1 MGNATQCP
9 LLGLG
14 GGVHVAVTAYDPQGR
29 ESWYMISPVTVSE
42 LAPPT
47 GSRLIIQVAVSADFN
62 ISAEVA
68 RQRANR
74 FLTMNLGDQLY
85 AGVPELV
92 IGEQLSW
99 RVPVH
104 LALSRGGYLG
114 KVGDL
119 RIDAQTGDLEL
130 ESPQTLAQL
139 TDHAEVLYE
148 RAALSATTGE

>member
-1 MGNATQCP
+1 M
-9 LLGLG
+9 
-14 GGVHVAVTAYDPQGR
+14 R
-29 ESWYMISPVTVSE
+29 SPVTVSE

-74 FLTMNLGDQLY
+74 FLIMNLGDQLC
-85 AGVPELV
+85 AGAPELV
-92 IGEQLSW
+92 ISEQLSW

-119 RIDAQTGDLEL
+119 RVDAQTGDLEI
-130 ESPQTLAQL
+130 ETPQTLAQL
-139 TDHAEVLYE
+139 AERAEVLYE
-148 RAALSATTGE
+148 RAALSSRTGE

>member
-1 MGNATQCP
+1 M
-9 LLGLG
+9 
-14 GGVHVAVTAYDPQGR
+14 
-29 ESWYMISPVTVSE
+29 
-42 LAPPT
+42 
-47 GSRLIIQVAVSADFN
+47 GSRVMIQIAVSADFN

-74 FLTMNLGDQLY
+74 FLIMNLGDQLY

-92 IGEQLSW
+92 ISEHLAW

-119 RIDAQTGDLEL
+119 RIDAQNGDIALEP
-130 ESPQTLAQL
+130 PQTLSQMADQ
-139 TDHAEVLYE
+139 AEVLYE
-148 RAALSATTGE
+148 RATLSPRAGK